1 MILFI
6 TNTKEVRKLKMIKK
20 KPHNTNPI
28 IIIKI
33 DSLIFEKSSFPNIRL
48 VIKNPTKRPKK
59 APREIPMANPKL
71 PMNND
76 KQIPQMMLAINE
88 INSIKKARF
97 EYP

>member
-1 MILFI
+1 MILFK
-6 TNTKEVRKLKMIKK
+6 TNTKVRKLKIIKK

-33 DSLIFEKSSFPNIRL
+33 DSLFFEKSSFPNIRL
-48 VIKNPTKRPKK
+48 VIKIPTKRPKK
-59 APREIPMANPKL
+59 APREIPIVNPKL

-76 KQIPQMMLAINE
+76 KQIPQIMLAINE